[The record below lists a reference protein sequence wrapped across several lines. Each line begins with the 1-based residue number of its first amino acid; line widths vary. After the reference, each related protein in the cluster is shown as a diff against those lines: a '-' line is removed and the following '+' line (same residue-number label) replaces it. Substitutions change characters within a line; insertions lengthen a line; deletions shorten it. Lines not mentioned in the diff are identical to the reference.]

1 MRVRGRGCG
10 CGWVWVWVWSGV
22 WSVRGGKACEALR
35 GMGGGGAWG
44 GPGEGLGRPWKA
56 CDQFRIETLGLG
68 SFSNFLLLLPLR
80 HSFVLF
86 LCIFVVGFVL
96 LFLNFLCFFLCCLS
110 SAILCFF
117 LVLVCARICATFL
130 KISCFFVMIF
140 VLLFW
145 KCCAFVF

>member
-10 CGWVWVWVWSGV
+10 CGWVWVWVWSF
-22 WSVRGGKACEALR
+22 RGGKACEALR
-35 GMGGGGAWG
+35 GMGGGGGGGAWG

-56 CDQFRIETLGLG
+56 CDQFRIETVGLG

-96 LFLNFLCFFLCCLS
+96 LF
-110 SAILCFF
+110 
-117 LVLVCARICATFL
+117 
-130 KISCFFVMIF
+130 
-140 VLLFW
+140 
-145 KCCAFVF
+145 

>member
-1 MRVRGRGCG
+1 MDVGVGVAGCG
-10 CGWVWVWVWSGV
+10 CGCGV
-22 WSVRGGKACEALR
+22 LEAEKLVRPSEGW
-35 GMGGGGAWG
+35 GGGAWG